1 MRSLWFVVC
10 CVVAL
15 STALRAEE
23 PDPAKVKH
31 PPVQTRL
38 WARGPAAEDL
48 KKDLDLTDDQVAKI
62 KASVGDVTKAFEDK
76 PDVKAAEDDL
86 KKAEEARKT
95 AADKVKVL
103 REGENFLNELKKAV
117 LDSVPEDKKAKAA
130 QLIHVKG
137 AGKPAA
143 DPKPADAKPADA
155 PKKEDK
161 PKTDDAA
168 KPADA
173 PNDMGGK

>member
-1 MRSLWFVVC
+1 MRSMLFVAC
-10 CVVAL
+10 CLVAL
-15 STALRAEE
+15 SLSTLRAVD
-23 PDPAKVKH
+23 DPTKAKH
-31 PPVQTRL
+31 PVAAQTRL

-48 KKDLDLTDDQVAKI
+48 KKELDLTDDQLAKV
-62 KASVGDVTKAFEDK
+62 KASVADVTKAFEDK
-76 PDVKAAEDDL
+76 ADVKAAEDDL
-86 KKAEEARKT
+86 KKAEEARKV
-95 AADKVKVL
+95 AAEKVKVL

-117 LDSVPEDKKAKAA
+117 LDNVPEDKKAA

-137 AGKPAA
+137 AGKAPA
-143 DPKPADAKPADA
+143 DPKPTDAKPADA

>member
-1 MRSLWFVVC
+1 MRSMLFVVC
-10 CVVAL
+10 CLVAL
-15 STALRAEE
+15 SVSTLRAED
-23 PDPAKVKH
+23 DPAKAKH
-31 PPVQTRL
+31 PAAAQTRL

-48 KKDLDLTDDQVAKI
+48 KKELDLTDDQLAKV
-62 KASVGDVTKAFEDK
+62 KASVADVTKAFEDK

-86 KKAEEARKT
+86 KKAEEARKV
-95 AADKVKVL
+95 AAEKVKVL

-117 LDSVPEDKKAKAA
+117 LDNVPEDKKAKAA
-130 QLIHVKG
+130 QLVHVKG
-137 AGKPAA
+137 AGKAPA
-143 DPKPADAKPADA
+143 DPKPADA

-161 PKTDDAA
+161 PKTDDA